1 MYQWIINLLG
11 MVGLA
16 ISTPPIAS
24 ESGGVSAGSASAGA
38 TGATEQAV
46 ESLFG
51 ALSDPSGLVKAVVSA
66 AAANIE
72 EATTAQNA
80 VFYYLQCC
88 WRTRDA

>member
-46 ESLFG
+46 ESL
-51 ALSDPSGLVKAVVSA
+51 LVHYWNHQADTGGK
-66 AAANIE
+66 
-72 EATTAQNA
+72 TAKG
-80 VFYYLQCC
+80 CM
-88 WRTRDA
+88 